1 MIPLLLSILS
11 SSVLLV
17 IFKYFYRYEVKTF
30 QAITVNYFVAAAL
43 GFLLSPKSI
52 SPYELV
58 DQSWLPS
65 AIIIGCVFIA
75 MFYVMAISSQK
86 VGVAISSVANKMS
99 LVIPVIAGV
108 VLYNESLAGLKL
120 VGVIVALI
128 GVALVTFPN
137 KGIELDRK
145 YLILPLIIF
154 LGSGFLDTFFKYV
167 ETHHIQS
174 DEIELFSASL
184 FMIAAMVGTSFMI
197 FNRLKSQQTLEAKS
211 IVAGFALGIPNYFSI
226 HFLLMALNL
235 PNLESTL
242 IFPVNN
248 TGIVLLSTLLAIV
261 LFSERLSKLNWM
273 GIGLAVASILM
284 IAFA

>member
-1 MIPLLLSILS
+1 MIPLALSILS

-17 IFKYFYRYEVKTF
+17 IFKYFNRFEVKTF

-52 SPYELV
+52 SPYELI
-58 DQSWLPS
+58 DQIWLPS
-65 AIIIGCVFIA
+65 AVIIGCVFIA

-108 VLYNESLAGLKL
+108 LLYNESLDGLKL
-120 VGVIVALI
+120 AGVIVAII
-128 GVALVTFPN
+128 GVVMVTYPK
-137 KGIELDRK
+137 KGVQVDRK
-145 YLILPLIIF
+145 FLILPVIIF

-167 ETHHIQS
+167 EMHQIQS

-184 FMIAAMVGTSFMI
+184 FMIAAMVGTSVMI
-197 FNRLKSQQTLEAKS
+197 FNRLKNQQTLEVKS
-211 IVAGFALGIPNYFSI
+211 IIAGFALGIPNYFSI

-261 LFSERLSKLNWM
+261 LFAEKLSKLNWT
-273 GIGLAVASILM
+273 GIALAVISILM

>member
-1 MIPLLLSILS
+1 MIPLALSILS

-17 IFKYFYRYEVKTF
+17 IFKYFNRFEVKTF

-58 DQSWLPS
+58 DQTWLPS
-65 AIIIGCVFIA
+65 AVIIGCVFIA

-108 VLYNESLAGLKL
+108 LLYNESLAGLKL
-120 VGVIVALI
+120 AGVIVAII
-128 GVALVTFPN
+128 GVVMVTYPK
-137 KGIELDRK
+137 KGVQVDRK
-145 YLILPLIIF
+145 FLILPIIIF

-167 ETHHIQS
+167 ETHQIQS

-184 FMIAAMVGTSFMI
+184 FMIAAMVGSSVMV
-197 FNRLKSQQTLEAKS
+197 FNRLRNQQTLEVKS
-211 IVAGFALGIPNYFSI
+211 IIAGFALGIPNYFSI

-248 TGIVLLSTLLAIV
+248 TGIVLLSTLFAIV
-261 LFSERLSKLNWM
+261 LFAEKLSKLNWT
-273 GIGLAVASILM
+273 GIALAVVSILM

>member
-1 MIPLLLSILS
+1 MIPLTLSILS

-17 IFKYFYRYEVKTF
+17 IFKYFQRFEVKTF
-30 QAITVNYFVAAAL
+30 QAITVNYYVAATL
-43 GFLLSPKSI
+43 GFALSPKSI
-52 SPYELV
+52 SPYGLL
-58 DQSWLPS
+58 DQTWLPS
-65 AIIIGCVFIA
+65 AGIIGCVFIA

-120 VGVIVALI
+120 IGVIIAII
-128 GVALVTFPN
+128 GVVMVTYPK
-137 KGIELDRK
+137 KGVAVDRK
-145 YLILPLIIF
+145 FLILPLIIF

-167 ETHHIQS
+167 ETHQIQS

-184 FMIAAMVGTSFMI
+184 FMIAATVGTFSMVFKR
-197 FNRLKSQQTLEAKS
+197 FSSTETLEVKS
-211 IVAGFALGIPNYFSI
+211 IIGGFALGVPNYFSI

-261 LFSERLSKLNWM
+261 LFSEKLSKLNWA
-273 GIGLAVASILM
+273 GIALAVTSILM
-284 IAFA
+284 IACA